1 MHKSKAHLRN
11 YTKKDFAKSLD
22 NTGVT
27 YVKETLILSIKARDI
42 FWASLNIS
50 SQIISH
56 TPFHDTTF
64 FYICVCIWTYSWGD
78 FQRALGQERRSTLNV
93 SGGLLWP
100 GLLEY
105 IMQSIRKPALSLL
118 RLLTGASS
126 VSRQPP
132 LADASSHFDELSTR
146 PRDEISSSCLKYLF
160 VSYRNTATTKVIRHS
175 WFSGDYASRSFC
187 EIDLFSVIEH
197 TKKPGIMDKLVS
209 LTFA

>member
-1 MHKSKAHLRN
+1 MYVYMFIYILFSVSICLLLFIISSLKYIFFRWYKWWDINLSVHKSKAHLRN

-42 FWASLNIS
+42 FWASLNIW

-78 FQRALGQERRSTLNV
+78 FQTALGRERRPTLNV

-105 IMQSIRKPALSLL
+105 IMQSIRKPPLSLL

-126 VSRQPP
+126 VSTQPP
-132 LADASSHFDELSTR
+132 LADASSTSMNSPQGHETR
-146 PRDEISSSCLKYLF
+146 
-160 VSYRNTATTKVIRHS
+160 
-175 WFSGDYASRSFC
+175 
-187 EIDLFSVIEH
+187 
-197 TKKPGIMDKLVS
+197 
-209 LTFA
+209 